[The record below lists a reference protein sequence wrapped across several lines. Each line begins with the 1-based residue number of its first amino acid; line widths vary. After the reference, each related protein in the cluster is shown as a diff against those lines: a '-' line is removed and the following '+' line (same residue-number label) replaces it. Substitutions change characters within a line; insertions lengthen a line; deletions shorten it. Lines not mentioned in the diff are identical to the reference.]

1 MTIPRILWNMGAG
14 LLRRRFSPPTPGLL
28 LIDRPSI
35 WKTRIGAIDTDLN
48 LHLNNASYL
57 TQMESATW
65 FAVGASGILVEIL
78 RQRWLFLVVSQAIR
92 YRHPIPPLRPFH
104 IHSTIVYWD
113 ADWLYLQHR
122 FVCPATGTLY
132 AQSIVR
138 VMIRLGKATV
148 SPTTMYRTVTKDEVA
163 SFVDNLSIGYVCS
176 RAPLRRRPCPTK
188 CAIFWRG
195 SARAR
200 TACSSLLHRRVQ
212 RRRRRLSTGP
222 GQPTR

>member
-148 SPTTMYRTVTKDEVA
+148 SPTTMYRTVTKDE
-163 SFVDNLSIGYVCS
+163 S
-176 RAPLRRRPCPTK
+176 RAFTPPAMPDEVRDFLAWERSCAHGMQQFAAPSRATTTPTS
-188 CAIFWRG
+188 FNWPW
-195 SARAR
+195 
-200 TACSSLLHRRVQ
+200 T
-212 RRRRRLSTGP
+212 TD
-222 GQPTR
+222 